1 MTRTACVVESGVGE
15 CVMGCWVFH
24 REPVLPHAGGQAIGL
39 EGYATE
45 RFRRCAV
52 PDRMAAADHDARR

>member
-1 MTRTACVVESGVGE
+1 
-15 CVMGCWVFH
+15 MGCWVFH